1 MKSLIAK
8 TLLAALLVPC
18 CITPALAIE
27 AKSPFEQQQ
36 VFEANDT
43 PIGDFVAWYAK
54 QTGLKVLLAQG
65 VTGTVSFTAPH
76 LLPAEYPAFF
86 ESVLRSHGYLIEKD
100 GDSYVVRVNADAYN
114 TIKPSDVRLYHL
126 NYVRNTKVVDLISSA
141 LKATNTQMVKDKK
154 LDNYMVQVLPSTN
167 AIIVSGTP
175 EQLEKIELILS
186 GIDKPQRQVYIEAA
200 ITETEMRGSD
210 ELGINLTGALGDAGF
225 STATTSSNRVTDN
238 LFIFQGGNFSSLIK
252 AVTTNK
258 NTKLLSTPNILI
270 MDRERGYITVGQ
282 NVPFLVSK
290 EITDG
295 GNTVQSIERKD
306 VGVSLSVTPHV
317 LGDMVVLQITQEPSS
332 VSDSTLAA
340 DIITNTRTLSTV
352 VVVKDG
358 ETIVLGGLISHETKT
373 TESGVPLLK
382 DIPVLGNVFKSTS
395 KEDAQKDLKVIIKTT
410 LL

>member
-8 TLLAALLVPC
+8 TLLAAALLPC
-18 CITPALAIE
+18 CLAPALAVE

-36 VFEANDT
+36 VFEASDT

-65 VTGTVSFTAPH
+65 VTGTVSFTAPR
-76 LLPAEYPAFF
+76 LLPAEYPTFF

-100 GDSYVVRVNADAYN
+100 GDSYVVRVNPDAYN
-114 TIKPSDVRLYHL
+114 TVKPSDVRLYHL

-317 LGDMVVLQITQEPSS
+317 LGDMVVLQITQESSS

>member
-8 TLLAALLVPC
+8 TVLVLALMPGIV
-18 CITPALAIE
+18 TPALAVE

-36 VFEANDT
+36 VFEASDT

-65 VTGTVSFTAPH
+65 VTGTVSFTAPR
-76 LLPAEYPAFF
+76 LLPAEYPTFF

-100 GDSYVVRVNADAYN
+100 GDSYVVRVNPDAYN
-114 TIKPSDVRLYHL
+114 TVKPSDVRLYHL
-126 NYVRNTKVVDLISSA
+126 NYVRNTKVVGLISSA

-317 LGDMVVLQITQEPSS
+317 LGDMVVLQITQESSS